1 VLLAGLLVIVAI
13 LRTIQ
18 TYRVTAQAF
27 DEPCH
32 VAAAIELLDK
42 HTYTLDPVHPPLARL
57 AIGIPLYFAGERY
70 PRLTAEEAARPNYN
84 VVGNHI
90 LYDDGHYLRN
100 LVLARCG
107 MLPFLVAISA
117 LVFLW
122 TRREF
127 GGLAAVLSVFFLT
140 TTPIVLA
147 LSSIAYTDLVAATT
161 QFAALFTFT
170 IWLREP
176 NKRSTLL
183 LGLALGLA
191 VASKLTSFIFLPA
204 AAAAIAG
211 TRLLLNVSPDPNAN
225 KLQWRQ
231 LAFAM
236 VMALLVLWAGYGF
249 SVGHVQA
256 GMGLSLE
263 SMPSFQ
269 HFPAPVGSLARAMVL
284 KDALIPAPSFLRG
297 VATAWVLN
305 QTSPPAYLLGHVKA
319 GGWWYFFLV
328 GIAFKSPLPFLIL
341 CGVGL
346 LSLAASA
353 REKGWSSLA
362 PAASVLAILVIT
374 LPVKYN
380 AGTRHVLVVFP
391 LLAMIAGQGGAYLW
405 LSAINAWDWKR
416 LALVLLLLWHG
427 IESARARNDFIS
439 YFNELAGRDPSRV
452 MVAGCDLDCGQ
463 DIFRLAK
470 ELQARNIRHFSLA
483 VWSSAD
489 MQRMGLPEFEVL
501 HPYQPATGW
510 LAISARSFRFGDV
523 LHESYPPDAFGW
535 IAKFQPVAYVGRTI
549 RLYYIPE
556 QSPLQP

>member
-1 VLLAGLLVIVAI
+1 
-13 LRTIQ
+13 
-18 TYRVTAQAF
+18 
-27 DEPCH
+27 
-32 VAAAIELLDK
+32 
-42 HTYTLDPVHPPLARL
+42 
-57 AIGIPLYFAGERY
+57 
-70 PRLTAEEAARPNYN
+70 

-107 MLPFLVAISA
+107 MLPILVAISA
-117 LVFLW
+117 LVFRW
-122 TRREF
+122 TQREF
-127 GGLAAVLSVFFLT
+127 GGLAAFLSVFFLT

-161 QFAALFTFT
+161 QFAALFAFT

-191 VASKLTSFIFLPA
+191 VASKLTSFIFFLPA
-204 AAAAIAG
+204 AAAAVAG
-211 TRLLLNVSPDPNAN
+211 TKLLLNVSPDPNAN
-225 KLQWRQ
+225 KFQWRK
-231 LAFAM
+231 LTLAM

-256 GMGLSLE
+256 GMGLSPG

-269 HFPAPVGSLARAMVL
+269 HFPKPIGRLATAMVV

-305 QTSPPAYLLGHVKA
+305 KTSPPAYLLGHVKP
-319 GGWWYFFLV
+319 GGWWYFFLI

-341 CGVGL
+341 CGIGL

-353 REKGWSSLA
+353 REKKWSGFA
-362 PAASVLAILVIT
+362 PAASVLAIRVIT

-405 LSAINAWDWKR
+405 RSAINAWDWKR
-416 LALVLLLLWHG
+416 LALVVLLLWQG

-463 DIFRLAK
+463 DIFGLAR
-470 ELQARNIRHFSLA
+470 ELQARNISHVSLA

-510 LAISARSFRFGDV
+510 LAISARLFV
-523 LHESYPPDAFGW
+523 LAMCCMNLIHLMRSHGLRNSSPSHMSDAQFAC
-535 IAKFQPVAYVGRTI
+535 ITYRSNRVYSREVEANTPERAKDLAVSAFPL
-549 RLYYIPE
+549 RL
-556 QSPLQP
+556 SPLRPAP